1 MRSLFL
7 KIFLWFW
14 FAMVL
19 VVLTL
24 LISSSYSESRKTRER
39 DEAMDR
45 SMSPLVADNFA
56 EVFDREG
63 RAGFSALLARGK
75 GAFPWTPYLFDASG
89 AEALGRSVSPQA
101 FEAFRLALGSRGTE
115 VVHRGEARWV
125 GQWVEAASGTPYV
138 VVLELNR
145 RPADPFLRA
154 PSQVQLLRFIAA
166 LLIVGAIS
174 LWITRHITS
183 PILQLREAANQLAQ
197 GNLAARVGSPSLLRA
212 DELGELSKDFNHMA
226 EQLERLITARQRLIS
241 DVSHELRS
249 PLARLSV
256 ALGIAQRSASPESL
270 PALVRIEREA
280 QRLNELIAELL
291 RLARLESG
299 AEKIQ
304 WGHLDLQALIR
315 EVASDANFEASSQ
328 NRSVRVSRSSPCQVV
343 GNCDLLRSAFEN
355 VVRNAVDYTPDGTEV
370 DLSLR
375 SSDDG
380 RSALIRVRDHGPGVP
395 TSALQSIFEPF
406 YRVENA
412 RERTRGGSG
421 LGLSITDR
429 AIRAHGG
436 SVYAHNAGDGGLVV
450 EISLPTQSSN
460 GPGS

>member
-7 KIFLWFW
+7 QIFLWFW

-24 LISSSYSESRKTRER
+24 LISSSYSESRNSRER

-63 RAGFSALLARGK
+63 PAGFSGLLARGK
-75 GAFPWTPYLFDASG
+75 GAFPWTPYLFDPAG

-101 FEAFRLALGSRGTE
+101 REAFRLALGSRNTE
-115 VVHRGEARWV
+115 VVHSGGARWV
-125 GQWVEAASGTPYV
+125 GQWVQATSGKPYV
-138 VVLELNR
+138 VVLEVNL
-145 RPADPFLRA
+145 RPPNPFLRA
-154 PSQVQLLRFIAA
+154 PSQVQLLRFLVA

-212 DELGELSKDFNHMA
+212 DELGEFSKDFNHMA
-226 EQLERLITARQRLIS
+226 EQLERLITSRQRLIS

-256 ALGIAQRSASPESL
+256 ALGIAQRSASPESS
-270 PALVRIEREA
+270 PVLVRIEREA

-299 AEKIQ
+299 AERIR
-304 WGHLDLQALIR
+304 WDNLDLEALIR
-315 EVASDANFEASSQ
+315 EVANDANFEASSQ
-328 NRSVRVSRSSPCQVV
+328 NRSVRVSRSCPCQVV
-343 GNCDLLRSAFEN
+343 GNSDLLRSAFEN
-355 VVRNAVDYTPDGTEV
+355 VVRNAVDYTPDGGEV
-370 DLSLR
+370 DLSLA

-380 RSALIRVRDHGPGVP
+380 RLAVIRVRDHGPGVP

-436 SVYAHNAGDGGLVV
+436 SVYAHNARDGGLVV
-450 EISLPTQSSN
+450 EMSLPSQS
-460 GPGS
+460 PGAATS